1 MEIILTVLA
10 FIVVVALGLGLLFL
24 YANIMFWVGLGSLIA
39 GTVTGIV
46 TAFKIYISGLIE
58 GIRGY

>member
-1 MEIILTVLA
+1 MEALFTILA
-10 FIVVVALGLGLLFL
+10 IIVVVALGLALLFL
-24 YANIMFWVGLGSLIA
+24 YAQIMLWVGLFSLIA